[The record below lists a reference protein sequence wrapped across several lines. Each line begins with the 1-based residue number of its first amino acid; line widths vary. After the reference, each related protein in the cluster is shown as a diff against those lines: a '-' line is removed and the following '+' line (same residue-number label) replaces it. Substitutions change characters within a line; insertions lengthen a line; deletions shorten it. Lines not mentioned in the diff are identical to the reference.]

1 MKLCTQFRS
10 EGLQYLFLKTKK
22 GLEVGL
28 LVLNKD
34 DFSLNS
40 IFCFKLWHRFV
51 LNTHPWPESDEL
63 EDALKGEAHG
73 EGEVHVGEQVPQDER
88 SPVKLNTGKDKTRMK
103 KGLKCVRNYCFSW
116 AVDIDRKVIEFDKL
130 TFGPIS
136 GSRLLD
142 SWCKK
147 AILPFSEDN
156 FWKWGVLRDWE
167 TFVPILNFNSRVSG
181 WQSINIRWERLNFWE
196 DWKTSSFSQF
206 EGLWGWLKQA
216 QSCVF
221 VVHPVEN
228 IVLISILYLF
238 HFMKLLH
245 FTLVRIVYM
254 YIWWSKKQSD
264 DYWIQFLDR
273 TIHNVVKQ
281 DRDIHMM
288 SAIKQ
293 RMKCHRIHA
302 SEAHQKWLQ
311 PHCSVDAMQK
321 ICRWC
326 CSWMQGSRWGASLA
340 QDAEDEKK

>member
-167 TFVPILNFNSRVSG
+167 TFVPILNSNSRVLR
-181 WQSINIRWERLNFWE
+181 WQSINIRRGKLNF
-196 DWKTSSFSQF
+196 S
-206 EGLWGWLKQA
+206 G
-216 QSCVF
+216 
-221 VVHPVEN
+221 
-228 IVLISILYLF
+228 
-238 HFMKLLH
+238 
-245 FTLVRIVYM
+245 
-254 YIWWSKKQSD
+254 
-264 DYWIQFLDR
+264 
-273 TIHNVVKQ
+273 
-281 DRDIHMM
+281 
-288 SAIKQ
+288 KQ
-293 RMKCHRIHA
+293 RLKNKLFQSI
-302 SEAHQKWLQ
+302 
-311 PHCSVDAMQK
+311 
-321 ICRWC
+321 
-326 CSWMQGSRWGASLA
+326 WMLA
-340 QDAEDEKK
+340 Y